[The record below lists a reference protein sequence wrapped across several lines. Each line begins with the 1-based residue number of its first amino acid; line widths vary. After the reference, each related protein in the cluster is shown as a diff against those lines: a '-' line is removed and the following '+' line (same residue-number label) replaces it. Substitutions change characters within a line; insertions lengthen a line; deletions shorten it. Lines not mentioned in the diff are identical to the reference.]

1 MLVSH
6 LNVLIQNHLWH
17 FDFWL
22 TKNFETSIN
31 FITFYKKTI
40 YIHVSIY
47 RLNFIFYEKLDII
60 DFYIFQCYFMVIF
73 LFNFSNF
80 LQKNYLYRNT
90 DNSTI
95 IIFYIKV
102 EFPTYKLYIYILISY
117 EPYNK

>member
-1 MLVSH
+1 MYWYRTIYGTLIFGSQKISK
-6 LNVLIQNHLWH
+6 LLLILLLFIKKLFTFIYQYIVLIL
-17 FDFWL
+17 F
-22 TKNFETSIN
+22 
-31 FITFYKKTI
+31 
-40 YIHVSIY
+40 
-47 RLNFIFYEKLDII
+47 FYEKLDII